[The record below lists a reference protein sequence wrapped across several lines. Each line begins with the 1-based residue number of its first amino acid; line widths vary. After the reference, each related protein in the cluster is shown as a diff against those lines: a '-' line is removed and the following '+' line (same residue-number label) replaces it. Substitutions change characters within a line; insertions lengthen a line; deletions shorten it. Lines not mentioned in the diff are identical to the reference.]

1 MIDNSFKVALK
12 ILGTFLSAQAI
23 SVQGHS
29 HRPCLGRRTLA
40 LCSFFHV
47 VVDAVGPHP
56 DTPQDEALIFPDA
69 RECWQLMAH
78 ANFVGVGKLP
88 SLRELFTQPR
98 LTLEATSIQLV
109 LYGEGGWE

>member
-1 MIDNSFKVALK
+1 MIDNSFKVASK

-29 HRPCLGRRTLA
+29 HRPCLGGRTLA
-40 LCSFFHV
+40 LCSFFPV

-78 ANFVGVGKLP
+78 G
-88 SLRELFTQPR
+88 
-98 LTLEATSIQLV
+98 
-109 LYGEGGWE
+109 